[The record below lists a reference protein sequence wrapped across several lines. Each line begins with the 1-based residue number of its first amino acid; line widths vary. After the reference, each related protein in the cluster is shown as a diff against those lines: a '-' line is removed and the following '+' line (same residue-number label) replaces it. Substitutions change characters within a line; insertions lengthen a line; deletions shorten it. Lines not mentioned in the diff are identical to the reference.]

1 MRKAAVTSG
10 VIGLI
15 LLIAAGLLAWWI
27 TPSYIARVPSDYNK
41 TRTFDGSIHSLFNPA
56 ALATG
61 NPAAALSKNLPG
73 SFTENVKVQ
82 QTSGNT
88 ALMQDTRTVKAAG
101 NSVGTLVSHY
111 AVDRQTLMATRSH
124 PSDWTVTP
132 ASGLT
137 VSWPL
142 GAKKQNYTGW
152 VPYTETTTLLRYVRE
167 TQQGGTTTYQ
177 YHATVPPTPIKNPQ
191 VLAALPKS
199 LPISLLPSLRAAG
212 LVTAAQIADLSR
224 IFPGAT
230 SIPLGY
236 TYQASNTY
244 YISPATGLVVN
255 TLTNETQMGGV
266 KLPTGTIV
274 PLIPVLGYSYH
285 MSPASMSQ
293 AVTDAKNGSSAIT
306 TLGVILPIVFAAV
319 GFLLVVLAV
328 LLWMRKRSRGRPV
341 EREHGQRHPSP
352 AGRVT

>member
-1 MRKAAVTSG
+1 MRKAAITSG

-15 LLIAAGLLAWWI
+15 LLIVGGLLAWWI
-27 TPSYIARVPSDYNK
+27 TPSYVARLPADYNK
-41 TRTFDGSIHSLFNPA
+41 TRAFTGTINNLFNPA

-61 NPAAALSKNLPG
+61 NPAAAMRRNLPG
-73 SFTENVKVQ
+73 TFTQNVKTQ

-88 ALMQDTRTVKAAG
+88 ALIQETRTVKASG
-101 NSVGTLVSHY
+101 STVGTLISHY

-124 PSDWTVTP
+124 PSGWKVTP
-132 ASGLT
+132 ASGIT

-152 VPYTETTTLLRYVRE
+152 VIYTESTTSLKYVKQ
-167 TQQGGTTTYQ
+167 TQQGGISTYEYQ
-177 YHATVPPTPIKNPQ
+177 ASVPPTQIKNPQ
-191 VLAALPKS
+191 VLAALPQS
-199 LPISLLPSLRAAG
+199 LPVSLLPNLRTAG
-212 LVTAAQIADLSR
+212 LVSAAQIADLSR

-236 TYQASNTY
+236 TYQASNAY
-244 YISPATGLVVN
+244 FVSPATGLVVN
-255 TLTNETQMGGV
+255 VLVNETQMGGV
-266 KLPTGTIV
+266 KLPSGQIV
-274 PLIPVLGYSYH
+274 PLIPVLSNSYH

-293 AVTDAKNGSSAIT
+293 AVNDAKSGSSTIT
-306 TLGVILPIVFAAV
+306 VLGVTLPIIFAAL

-328 LLWMRKRSRGRPV
+328 FLWMRKRSRGKPV
-341 EREHGQRHPSP
+341 EREQPRHPSP